1 MKTLMKHMRR
11 KITDRTTFN
20 SMLIN
25 TARGDQVGLTNR
37 AKEQGCLCVR
47 FEILTVL
54 RMKVF
59 FIFSPDDGDSICWLA
74 QTGMPIRF
82 LVTRLTEDRTCQ
94 PISVRIQLHT
104 AFSYCISHV
113 TAHLVEMNNSYCNQY
128 LGHVNNQKNMS
139 NPKCFLFWCI
149 HRMSQITF
157 LFLYSCHLF

>member
-1 MKTLMKHMRR
+1 
-11 KITDRTTFN
+11 
-20 SMLIN
+20 
-25 TARGDQVGLTNR
+25 
-37 AKEQGCLCVR
+37 
-47 FEILTVL
+47 VL

-157 LFLYSCHLF
+157 LFLYSCHLFWETVCNGCLVFWAVWTPYSNTDFPGSYTVTVFEPCVNHVV